1 VTGWAARLPYAV
13 LLAVLLFFGWFPG
26 GLVGKID
33 PAVAGLMPRTQSG
46 VLATR
51 SP

>member
-1 VTGWAARLPYAV
+1 